1 MTFSFVRRLVRLILG
16 LALYAFADALMI
28 RAALGVDPWTVLAQ
42 GLTVQTG
49 LGIGLL
55 TNIIGVLV
63 LLLWLPLRQ
72 KPGLGTVLNVL
83 LIGPL
88 IELSLWVLPAM
99 PTVWAQAGMFTA
111 GLVLLAV
118 ASGIYIGARLGP
130 GPRDGLMTGIHDR
143 FGLPMW
149 AGRFG
154 IEATVLLVGWM
165 LGGNVGLGTLAFA
178 LLIGPL
184 CGIAL
189 PLMGVRSGRL
199 TAAIEPA
206 PSQRSPDDRTV
217 LAGQQAHEP
226 ARDRVARLG
235 VRRVAGGRHHRA
247 HRPAPDQADRR

>member
-1 MTFSFVRRLVRLILG
+1 MTSLLVRRLARLILG

-28 RAALGVDPWTVLAQ
+28 RAALGVDPWTVFAQ
-42 GLTVQTG
+42 GLMVQTG

-83 LIGPL
+83 LLGPM
-88 IELSLWVLPAM
+88 IELSLWALPAM
-99 PTVWAQAGMFTA
+99 PSLWAQAGMFAA

-130 GPRDGLMTGIHDR
+130 GPRDGLMTGIHNR
-143 FGLPMW
+143 FGWPIW
-149 AGRFG
+149 VGRFG
-154 IEATVLLVGWM
+154 VEATVLLVGWI

-184 CGIAL
+184 CGITL
-189 PLMGVRSGRL
+189 PLLGVRSARPT
-199 TAAIEPA
+199 TAAEPG
-206 PSQRSPDDRTV
+206 DR
-217 LAGQQAHEP
+217 HDR
-226 ARDRVARLG
+226 AR
-235 VRRVAGGRHHRA
+235 RA
-247 HRPAPDQADRR
+247 APDRATRR